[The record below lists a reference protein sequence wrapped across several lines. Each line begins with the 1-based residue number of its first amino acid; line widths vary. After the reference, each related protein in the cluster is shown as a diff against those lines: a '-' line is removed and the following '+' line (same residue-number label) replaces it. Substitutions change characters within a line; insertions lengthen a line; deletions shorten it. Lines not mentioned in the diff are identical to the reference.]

1 MDIIDQAQQ
10 NDREFN
16 EKALTEIL
24 KRRNLYDLLY
34 DEKPLIVDGVH
45 YCLDCGDEIPA
56 ARIAAKPNAL
66 RCIDCQAKK
75 ERK

>member
-16 EKALTEIL
+16 EKALSEIR
-24 KRRNLYDLLY
+24 KRRDFYTMLY
-34 DEKPLIVDGVH
+34 DEKPLVVDGVH
-45 YCLDCGDEIPA
+45 YCIDCGEDIPA
-56 ARIAAKPNAL
+56 ARIAANPSAI